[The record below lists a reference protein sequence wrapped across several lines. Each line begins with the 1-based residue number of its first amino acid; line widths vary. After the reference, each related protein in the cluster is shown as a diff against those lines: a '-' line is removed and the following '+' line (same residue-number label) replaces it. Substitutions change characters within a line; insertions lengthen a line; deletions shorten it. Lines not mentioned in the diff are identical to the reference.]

1 MEVSFLKSINKASK
15 TFDKKISNAKNI
27 VIIFDE
33 NVDGFS
39 SAKIFSILLERK
51 NKEFEIYIKRRE
63 EKIDEKLLKY
73 DFVIFLDISFKK
85 DELKIIK
92 NLKNAIIID
101 DQKPLTLTLKKF
113 LVLNPYLYK
122 TFASSS
128 SICYFFSQHI
138 YSTKEIIFYSM
149 LGTKYDNFYIKSLEK
164 KFLNFFSKEDLKF
177 VNAIQY
183 FIRTSKDKKVLKFLE
198 IEGENN
204 LKKRLKSILK
214 KVEKIVKKKKVKC
227 GLTRIVA
234 SYLYEK
240 EKKPIAIFSNDKK
253 EITILSKKISILPNS
268 NWKFFEFFN
277 EGIEI
282 LANKKEIE
290 KIIEDVN
297 K

>member
-27 VIIFDE
+27 AIVFDE

-122 TFASSS
+122 TFTSSS
-128 SICYFFSQHI
+128 SICYFLSQHI

-149 LGTKYDNFYIKSLEK
+149 LGTKYDNFSIKSLEK

-277 EGIEI
+277 EGVEI

>member
-27 VIIFDE
+27 AIVFDE

-122 TFASSS
+122 TFTSSS
-128 SICYFFSQHI
+128 SICYFLSQHI

-149 LGTKYDNFYIKSLEK
+149 LGTKYDNFSIKSLEK

-240 EKKPIAIFSNDKK
+240 EKKPITIFSNDKK

-277 EGIEI
+277 EGVEI
-282 LANKKEIE
+282 LANKREIE